1 MVAFNFLPKNEQYF
15 ALFEEAARNITR
27 GALALQD
34 LITEFH
40 HIDDKAAQIKA
51 IEEQGDEITF
61 QIISR
66 LGKSFVTPIEREDIF
81 AIARQLDNIID
92 YIEAAAARLVGY
104 AIEEPTEPSR
114 QFAELIVA
122 SARDLERMMA
132 LLHRKDVEQIRSPKI
147 AINKYESEGDKLLRR
162 VVGDLFTGGHDPLTV
177 IKWKEIY
184 EVLEEVTDR
193 FEGLANLIEGIIVKN
208 T

>member
-1 MVAFNFLPKNEQYF
+1 MAFNFLPKDEQYF
-15 ALFEEAARNITR
+15 ILFEEAARNITE
-27 GALALQD
+27 GALALED
-34 LITEFH
+34 MIKEFRQVE
-40 HIDDKAAQIKA
+40 DKAARVKA
-51 IEEQGDEITF
+51 IEEKGDEITF

-66 LGKSFVTPIEREDIF
+66 LGKSFITPIEREDIF
-81 AIARQLDNIID
+81 AITRQLDNIID
-92 YIEAAAARLVGY
+92 LIEAAAARLEGY
-104 AIEEPTEPSR
+104 AIGQPTEASA
-114 QFAELIVA
+114 QFAFLIVA

-132 LLHRKDVEQIRSPKI
+132 LLHKKDVDEIRSPKI

-162 VVGDLFTGGHDPLTV
+162 VVADLFTGGYDPLTV

-193 FEGLANLIEGIIVKN
+193 FEGLANLVEGIIVKN